1 MVIDFDGK
9 TIISKIEFHFFKVM
23 SMMTLTLS
31 LAPVQALI
39 MDVASHL
46 WTSTGTSVIKIRLK

>member
-1 MVIDFDGK
+1 
-9 TIISKIEFHFFKVM
+9 M
-23 SMMTLTLS
+23 SMLTLTLS

-46 WTSTGTSVIKIRLK
+46 WTSTGTLVIKIRFILILILKYDKAQLRQ